1 MRPSPLHRARVRR
14 AGPCGA
20 RPQIMHA
27 QIFGTPRRTIKQCRL
42 LRRGT
47 RNQLQKW
54 AGCFRWRRPRPI
66 SSRPRFRG
74 DLSMC
79 ATTASRQQK
88 WRILLALFFGAT
100 IALAPAIA
108 DARGGSSYGGRSS
121 SMGSRGSRTYEPN
134 GAQPLSRSVTPAPE
148 APRQPGIT
156 PAMPS
161 PAYGGGSFF
170 QRHPFLTGLAG
181 GFIGSWLFGHS
192 GWATDGVGS
201 GGSMLGGLLQ
211 LLIIGLIIY
220 FVVRLVRGW
229 AFANGARGG
238 ARGGGAFW
246 PGSAGAASAATAR
259 GRGRDINVAD
269 ADLGTFQTIH
279 AAVQEAWS
287 AGDLAQLRRLM
298 TPEMLSYFSE
308 ELTRNASQG
317 VQNLV
322 ANVELLKG
330 DLSEAWEEG
339 DLQYATAYLRWRA
352 LDYVVRVGRS
362 PGDPDWLVSGDPR
375 TPAEAEEMWTF
386 VRRRGANWLLS
397 AIQQI

>member
-1 MRPSPLHRARVRR
+1 
-14 AGPCGA
+14 
-20 RPQIMHA
+20 
-27 QIFGTPRRTIKQCRL
+27 
-42 LRRGT
+42 
-47 RNQLQKW
+47 
-54 AGCFRWRRPRPI
+54 
-66 SSRPRFRG
+66 
-74 DLSMC
+74 MC

-148 APRQPGIT
+148 TPRQPGVT
-156 PAMPS
+156 PTMPS
-161 PAYGGGSFF
+161 PGYGGAYGGGSFF

-220 FVVRLVRGW
+220 FIVRLVRGW

-238 ARGGGAFW
+238 GTLWPPRSGGA
-246 PGSAGAASAATAR
+246 AAAPAAR

-269 ADLGTFQTIH
+269 ADLQAFQTIH

-287 AGDLAQLRRLM
+287 AGDLGQLRQLM

-352 LDYVVRVGRS
+352 IDYVVRVGRS
-362 PGDPDWLVSGDPR
+362 PGDSDWLVSGDPHR
-375 TPAEAEEMWTF
+375 PVDAEEMWTF
-386 VRRRGANWLLS
+386 VRRRGGSWLLS